1 MSADLLTSPRWKPE
15 HLGFPVP
22 DDRDAVSACLPQ
34 WNHNIAYE
42 ESDPLVVE
50 QLQAAYPRFCI
61 HPDVAE
67 LCNEL
72 SPKRAVLPF
81 ATSAA
86 ASRAVHYVQHAGGTS
101 AVAQPIAGQP
111 CVAVAVDDDELSLL
125 RQYWQ
130 HAGEIVSSRMARAM
144 LAGTPVKVTQNDARL
159 NVRQRVADLH
169 QTSADNVY
177 LFPSG
182 MAAIAGVWRAIT
194 RLSLGRPTCQFGF
207 PYVDTLKI
215 QQRFPAASHVFLP
228 MGSSGDEET
237 LTRLFPQRKFAAV
250 FCETP
255 TNPLL
260 ITPNLSYLREI
271 TARHGSLLVVDDT
284 LRACCR
290 QTVLPS
296 CDAVVTSL
304 TKYFS
309 GYGNVLAGAL
319 VLNSQSAAYDTLR
332 SSLADD
338 FEESLSDLDTEVLD
352 HNSRDLAMRTAQGV
366 RNAQVLSDRLRQ
378 HPAVAQ
384 VFFPEYSSVNDT
396 SCGALFSVLLKNAA
410 VTTPRV
416 FDQLQISKGPNL
428 GTNFSLCC
436 PYTILAH
443 YRELDFAERCGVSRW
458 LLRFSIGIEPVEDLW
473 HRFTTALG
481 TVKET

>member
-1 MSADLLTSPRWKPE
+1 MPA
-15 HLGFPVP
+15 
-22 DDRDAVSACLPQ
+22 AVGS
-34 WNHNIAYE
+34 HIAYE
-42 ESDPLVVE
+42 ENDPLVVK

-67 LCNEL
+67 LCHEL
-72 SPKRAVLPF
+72 FPQRSGLPF

-86 ASRAVHYVQHAGGTS
+86 AGRAVEYVQHAGGRS
-101 AVAQPIAGQP
+101 AVVQPIAGQP
-111 CVAVAVDDDELSLL
+111 CAGVAIDDDELPLL

-130 HAGEIVSSRMARAM
+130 HAGEIVSSRMARAI
-144 LAGTPVKVTQNDARL
+144 LAETPVEVTQNDSRL
-159 NVRQRVADLH
+159 TVRQRVAELH

-177 LFPSG
+177 LYPSG
-182 MAAIAGVWRAIT
+182 MAAVAGVWRAIV
-194 RLSLGRPTCQFGF
+194 RLSSGRPTCQFGF

-215 QQRFPAASHVFLP
+215 QQRFPEASHEFLP
-228 MGSSGDEET
+228 VGSSGDEET
-237 LTRLFPQRKFAAV
+237 LTRMFPERKFAAV
-250 FCETP
+250 LCETP

-260 ITPNLSYLREI
+260 VTPDLSYLREI

-284 LRACCR
+284 LRACCP
-290 QTVLPS
+290 QTILPS

-319 VLNSQSAAYDTLR
+319 VLNSESVAHEILR
-332 SSLADD
+332 SSLDAE
-338 FEESLSDLDTEVLD
+338 FEESLSDLDTEILEL
-352 HNSRDLAMRTAQGV
+352 NSRDLAGRTAQCV

-384 VFFPEYSSVNDT
+384 VFFPEYSGDSDT

-410 VTTPRV
+410 NTTPGV
-416 FDQLQISKGPNL
+416 FDQLQVSKGPNL
-428 GTNFSLCC
+428 GTRFSLCC

-458 LLRFSIGIEPVEDLW
+458 LLRFSVGIEPVEDLW
-473 HRFTTALG
+473 HRFVNALE
-481 TVKET
+481 TVRTIQ